1 MQNRIKWLRDKELEM
16 SQTDFGRKINL
27 NQSTIGNYENGRR
40 EIPDRVIADICRE
53 FNVSE
58 KWLRTGEGQIY
69 REMTER
75 ELKIMKLE
83 KALEGKSESLI
94 HGLYCLADMEPEEI
108 RLLID
113 IAFKIK
119 EMNDSE
125 EFRRRINKKRIEVEE

>member
-1 MQNRIKWLRDKELEM
+1 MKNRIKQLRKEELKISQDKMADKLHI
-16 SQTDFGRKINL
+16 SQNMITSYETGK
-27 NQSTIGNYENGRR
+27 TIP
-40 EIPDRVIADICRE
+40 PDRVIADICRE

-58 KWLRTGEGQIY
+58 EWLRTGKGDIY
-69 REMTER
+69 RQMTER